1 MKKLQAS
8 ELRIGNLVKH
18 DGKIGAV
25 CVIYEDAI
33 NFTDETSLVGW
44 YTLEFDSETELK
56 PIPLTEDWLLRMGFE
71 ISPDELQDSWEGV
84 SWQYKIHDF
93 YMLSNPVFYFAY
105 NHDNHIEYFTDDA
118 MEYVHQLQNLFYA
131 LVGEELTINAINE
144 TE

>member
-56 PIPLTEDWLLRMGFE
+56 PIPLTEDWLLRMGFKKE
-71 ISPDELQDSWEGV
+71 YEYYTFPGTETILLDPNLKCFTTGDDNCS
-84 SWQYKIHDF
+84 
-93 YMLSNPVFYFAY
+93 VFFK
-105 NHDNHIEYFTDDA
+105 TP
-118 MEYVHQLQNLFYA
+118 EYVHQLQNLYFA
-131 LVGEELTINAINE
+131 LTGEELTINAINE